1 MTYVFIGIILFLLY
15 MLFCA
20 CKYAD
25 QQKRQAAEY
34 RKVAVYLEHK
44 YCGKS
49 IIEEREKQITTE
61 CRKDGRK

>member
-34 RKVAVYLEHK
+34 RKIAVYLERKH
-44 YCGKS
+44 YGKS
-49 IIEEREKQITTE
+49 IIEEQENQFPAE
-61 CRKDGRK
+61 CQKGGRK